1 MKSLSNKNLFPLI
14 YTFTFLIFQA
24 NIISQSVFFNRL
36 TTDDGLSN
44 NYVYEVLQ
52 DQAGFLWFATDDGL
66 NKYDGYDFIV
76 YRNNLSDKNSI
87 SDNSIWTIKEDELG
101 KIWIGTKNGFI
112 NCYDPINDKFLR
124 WKISS
129 NITKENPITTIFI
142 DKNNLIWIGTY
153 RSGLYKLDPKSGKIN
168 HWDYKADDPKSISN
182 NYVSSIY
189 GDSNGNIWVGTF
201 NGLNKFN
208 PQKSGNNFAR
218 YFADVNNQNSLSG
231 NLIWGITPSALDK
244 NKLWVGTANGVTT
257 LNIKEEKF
265 SQILIPNPDNLKFG
279 TGAGTILEEAA
290 GNEVVLWI
298 NSYAGLLRY
307 NLTRNK
313 FDRFLSDK
321 KNVNSLISNQ
331 INNIFRDRSG
341 VLWIATDNGLC
352 YFSQKNM
359 KFNNSFFY
367 PDNYFETDELKNL
380 NVKAITK
387 TPENNLWIGT
397 EKGLYRSI
405 TSGRKIKI
413 IKHPKLISENIW
425 TLSAG
430 NSSDVWIGTYG
441 AGLYNLNY
449 KSDRLKKYDILKD
462 RIKSSSKD
470 FVKSILI
477 DNKNRLWIGYW
488 GVGLARLDLSTG
500 KIENWLHKTIDK
512 NSLGHDDVWV
522 IYQDI
527 KSRIWIGTN
536 GGGLDL
542 FDESSGNRFYH
553 IIADAQKQN
562 SLSSNSIYSIAEQK
576 NNVQN
581 ISEHILWVGT
591 NNGLN
596 KIIIDDSKSDNSNFP
611 IIKNISRFTI
621 EDGLADNSIKSIV
634 EDEDGNLWLGTSS
647 GISFFN
653 VQKKSFINFISDD
666 GIIGNDFNHCAALK
680 YDNNL
685 IFMGSTSG
693 LNYFNAA
700 AISQSSY
707 APPVVIT
714 DFQIFNNPVRI
725 GSSSVL
731 TKNIAYTK
739 EIVLSHTQNVFS
751 FQFSAFDYNSTN
763 TINYAYMMEG
773 FDDDW
778 INGGTRRFVTY
789 TNLKPGNYVFK
800 VKATN
805 SDGIWSDKVASVKL
819 IVTPPWWQTKWA
831 IVLYL
836 VVFVLGVWGI
846 FKFQSNRVRLQ
857 NELQMREFE
866 SYHLR
871 QIEQMKSRFFANISH
886 EFRTPLMLIKGPLE
900 ELLRGRIKDNL
911 TDYYKMLLRN
921 TEKLQQLIDQLLELS
936 QLESETIPVQKE
948 TYDIVNLL
956 KSISNSFIPLA
967 NQKNIRFNFYSG
979 VESAFAILDKD
990 KFEKIINNLLNNAFK
1005 FTDTGGTVNIELAEK
1020 TMSGSRIAFVT
1031 ISDTGVGISKENQ
1044 SKIFTRF
1051 FQVDD
1056 SSKRN
1061 YGGSGIGLA
1070 LVKELTTLLG
1080 WEVSVSSNEGEG
1092 TEFTLQIPLLSQE
1105 EIKEIISSSNV
1116 VDNQERLNGQIEFE
1130 KSDDDY
1136 VLENNSKPL
1145 ILFVEDQSEVRE
1157 YVIGLLKEDYNVLQA
1172 ENGKAGF
1179 DTALKSL
1186 PDLIISDVMMPV
1198 MDGFEL
1204 CKKLKTDWNTSHIPV
1219 ILLTA
1224 KVTHQ
1229 SKLEGLETGA
1239 DDYLTK
1245 PFDFEELSIKIKNLI
1260 TQRKQLKEKF
1270 SKNINANVE
1279 SITTNLF
1286 DKEFI
1291 EKINKIIESQ
1301 LQNENFTSED
1311 LAEKLFVSRGQLN
1324 RKLNAIVGQGP
1335 GEFIR
1340 IYKLKRAAQMILEN
1354 KLSITQIALEVG
1366 FSSPAQFT
1374 RAFQKHFNCLP
1385 SEFNHRLSDT

>member
-1 MKSLSNKNLFPLI
+1 METLSNKNLFYLV
-14 YTFTFLIFQA
+14 YTLTFLVFQT
-24 NIISQSVFFNRL
+24 NVISQSLFFNHL
-36 TTDDGLSN
+36 TTNNGLSN

-87 SDNSIWTIKEDELG
+87 SGNSIWTIKEDESG

-112 NCYDPINDKFLR
+112 NCYDPITDKFVR

-129 NITKENPITTIFI
+129 NITKENSITTIFI

-153 RSGLYKLDPKSGKIN
+153 RSGLYRLDPKTGMIN
-168 HWDYKADDPKSISN
+168 HWGNKADDPKSISN

-189 GDSNGNIWVGTF
+189 GDSNGNLWVGTF

-208 PQKSGNNFAR
+208 PKKSGNNFTR
-218 YFADVNNQNSLSG
+218 YFADMNNHNSLSN
-231 NLIWGITPSALDK
+231 NLIWGITPSAIDK
-244 NKLWVGTANGVTT
+244 NKLWLGTANGITI
-257 LNIKEEKF
+257 LNIEEEKF
-265 SQILIPNPDNLKFG
+265 SQIIIPNPDNLKFG

-290 GNEVVLWI
+290 GNEVILWI

-307 NLTRNK
+307 NLARNK

-321 KNVNSLISNQ
+321 ANTNSVMSNQ
-331 INNIFRDRSG
+331 INNIFKDRSG

-352 YFSQKNM
+352 YFSQKNV
-359 KFNNSFFY
+359 KFNNSLFY
-367 PDNYFETDELKNL
+367 SDNYFETEELNNL

-387 TPENNLWIGT
+387 TPENNLWLGT
-397 EKGLYRSI
+397 EKGLYKLI
-405 TSGRKIKI
+405 NSGRKIKI
-413 IKHPKLISENIW
+413 IKHPDLMSENIW

-441 AGLYNLNY
+441 AGLFNLNY
-449 KSDRLKKYDILKD
+449 KTNRLKKYDLLKD

-470 FVKSILI
+470 FVKSVLI
-477 DNKNRLWIGYW
+477 DDKNRLWIGYW

-500 KIENWLHKTIDK
+500 KIVNWLHKTKDE
-512 NSLGHDDVWV
+512 NSLNHDDVWV
-522 IYQDI
+522 IYQDN

-553 IIADAQKQN
+553 IIADAGKQN
-562 SLSSNSIYSIAEQK
+562 TLSSNSIYSVVEQK
-576 NNVQN
+576 NNTQN
-581 ISEHILWVGT
+581 KNKHILWVGT

-596 KIIIDDSKSDNSNFP
+596 KIIIDDSKSYDLTFP
-611 IIKNISRFTI
+611 NIKNISHFTI

-634 EDEDGNLWLGTSS
+634 EDNNGNLWLGTSA

-653 VQKKSFINFISDD
+653 VQKNTFINFTSDD
-666 GIIGNDFNHCAALK
+666 GITGNDFNHCAALK
-680 YDNNL
+680 FDSNL
-685 IFMGSTSG
+685 IFMGSTYG

-707 APPVVIT
+707 APSVVIT
-714 DFQIFNNPVRI
+714 DFQIFNNPVRV
-725 GSSSVL
+725 GSNSVL
-731 TKNIAYTK
+731 AKHIAYTK
-739 EIVLSHTQNVFS
+739 EIILSHTQNVFS

-773 FDDDW
+773 FDNDW
-778 INGGTRRFVTY
+778 IKGGTRRFVTY

-805 SDGIWSDKVASVKL
+805 SDGIWSDKIATVKL
-819 IVTPPWWQTKWA
+819 MITPPWWQTKWA

-836 VVFVLGVWGI
+836 LVFVLGVLGI
-846 FKFQSNRVRLQ
+846 FKFQSNRVHLQ
-857 NELQMREFE
+857 NELKMSEFE

-871 QIEQMKSRFFANISH
+871 QIEQMKSRFFTNISH

-900 ELLRGRIKDNL
+900 ELLRGRIKNNL

-936 QLESETIPVQKE
+936 QLEAETIPLKKE
-948 TYDIVNLL
+948 IYDIVNLL
-956 KSISNSFIPLA
+956 KSISNSFVSFA
-967 NQKNIRFNFYSG
+967 DQKNIRFNFYSNVG
-979 VESAFAILDKD
+979 SAIALLDKD

-1005 FTDTGGTVNIELAEK
+1005 FTDIGGTVNIELNEK
-1020 TMSGSRIAFVT
+1020 TVLGNRIAFVS
-1031 ISDTGVGISKENQ
+1031 ISDSGVGISKENQ
-1044 SKIFTRF
+1044 SKIFNRF

-1080 WEVSVSSNEGEG
+1080 WEISVSSNEGEG
-1092 TEFTLQIPLLSQE
+1092 TEFILHIPLLSE
-1105 EIKEIISSSNV
+1105 PEIKTNISSSNKLEEQEKL
-1116 VDNQERLNGQIEFE
+1116 NQQVEVE
-1130 KSDDDY
+1130 KTDDDY
-1136 VLENNSKPL
+1136 VLANNSKPL

-1172 ENGKAGF
+1172 ENGKSGL
-1179 DTALKSL
+1179 DSALNNL
-1186 PDLIISDVMMPV
+1186 PDLIISDVMMPE

-1204 CKKLKTDWNTSHIPV
+1204 CKSIKTDWKTSHIPV

-1229 SKLEGLETGA
+1229 SKIEGLETGA

-1245 PFDFEELSIKIKNLI
+1245 PFDFEELSIRINNLI
-1260 TQRKQLKEKF
+1260 TQRKLLKEKF
-1270 SKNINANVE
+1270 SKDINVNIELV
-1279 SITTNLF
+1279 TTNAF
-1286 DKEFI
+1286 DKEFLV
-1291 EKINKIIESQ
+1291 KINKIIENH
-1301 LQNENFTSED
+1301 LQDENFTSD
-1311 LAEKLFVSRGQLN
+1311 NLAEELFVSRSQLN
-1324 RKLNAIVGQGP
+1324 RKLNAVVGKGP

-1385 SEFNHRLSDT
+1385 SEFLLNKKD